1 LFTLFTDRYGG
12 VSAPPYDFLNF
23 GNHVGDDPVAVA
35 NNRQALISRLGPT
48 IFMNQVHGDQF
59 VIVDATTSEQPTCDA
74 LITTAPGLSLAVQV
88 ADCIPLLIHAGG
100 VVAAVHVGRKG
111 LLNKISLKVMSEM
124 KNLGGENFTAW
135 IGPHICGRCYEV
147 SEDIYHEVISLYPLS
162 ASKTIEDTFSLD
174 LARALS
180 DELTVHGVNVQTSQV
195 CTVESM
201 DHFSYRRDGI
211 TGRTLGVIAL

>member
-1 LFTLFTDRYGG
+1 
-12 VSAPPYDFLNF
+12 
-23 GNHVGDDPVAVA
+23 
-35 NNRQALISRLGPT
+35 
-48 IFMNQVHGDQF
+48 
-59 VIVDATTSEQPTCDA
+59 
-74 LITTAPGLSLAVQV
+74 
-88 ADCIPLLIHAGG
+88 
-100 VVAAVHVGRKG
+100 
-111 LLNKISLKVMSEM
+111 M